1 MQEGKGGDTERVE
14 DDGQD
19 LGLGDEAGS
28 GITIIRIE
36 DSEKGAVRGPVG
48 GWDVH
53 SCTYQD

>member
-19 LGLGDEAGS
+19 FGLGDEAGS
-28 GITIIRIE
+28 GTIIIRIE
-36 DSEKGAVRGPVG
+36 NSEKGAVWGLVG
-48 GWDVH
+48 GWDVQ